1 MGQMAMAMGKLGTL
15 EGFLRQVIDYLMSD
29 MCHVI
34 LRCHRYI
41 ELTDDM
47 HV

>member
-1 MGQMAMAMGKLGTL
+1 
-15 EGFLRQVIDYLMSD
+15 MSD

-47 HV
+47 HVWQIDLSE